1 MEVMVKLGVPYT
13 EEQIANALTELQ
25 AQAKQIEENLK
36 NDPDFVASYEDERN
50 YARENGEEFVEM
62 HQREIVALIAY
73 LQRLGTDIKAE
84 SASANQ

>member
-1 MEVMVKLGVPYT
+1 MVKLGVPYT